1 MELKSVENK
10 VKNEYPK
17 INQID
22 EEKLKSSIL
31 GKWQKFGL
39 SSFVIGMLATKSAF
53 ASNRVSEIVTE
64 IDGPDI
70 VGGMTGP
77 GEKLNSIGS
86 VIGKAG
92 NCLIPIAIIGI
103 IVCIINIIYTKIKF
117 KNTDNENQENKKIAI
132 KGSIKIIL
140 LVSIILLLIGI
151 MMKILFGIS

>member
-1 MELKSVENK
+1 MELKSIENK

-31 GKWQKFGL
+31 RKWKKFGL
-39 SSFVIGMLATKSAF
+39 SSFVIGMIATNSAF
-53 ASNRVSEIVTE
+53 ASNEVPELVAE

-77 GEKLNSIGS
+77 DDNLIRIGS
-86 VIGKAG
+86 IVGKVG
-92 NCLIPIAIIGI
+92 DCLILIAIIGI
-103 IVCIINIIYTKIKF
+103 IACIISIISTKIKL
-117 KNTDNENQENKKIAI
+117 KKTDNENQENKKITI
-132 KGSIKIIL
+132 KNSIKIIL

-151 MMKILFGIS
+151 MMKILFGVL